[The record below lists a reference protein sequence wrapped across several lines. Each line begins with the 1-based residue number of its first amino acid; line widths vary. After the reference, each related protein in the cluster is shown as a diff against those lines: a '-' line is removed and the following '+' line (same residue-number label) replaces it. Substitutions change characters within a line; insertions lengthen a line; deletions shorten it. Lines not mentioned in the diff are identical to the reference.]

1 MIDAIYS
8 IVKENNVIGKGTFG
22 KIYYNQKSF
31 PNYVVKKM
39 NKYNKIG
46 NSFISNNIKEL
57 WWYYFVS
64 NNNIF
69 ENIPNMISYHID
81 SEYIYLLLE
90 HKGKSIYNKIKEINS
105 IKDENEQKN
114 KHIELLKI
122 IPLIIYSCSKVL
134 LYLNYASMRHG
145 DITTS
150 NILIKEDTYSDNK
163 QIYITDWGSFVFN
176 KTIISKN
183 NQCAIDFASP
193 ELKFKYIYECCN
205 NIIDKN
211 ISIKSDIFSLGIVIL
226 NIIDP
231 SSNFIDNINNY
242 IKNSEM
248 NDYQY
253 DFLENTLKSIKEQK
267 DYISTFV
274 DDHIFFLLTK
284 MLDINIQSRI
294 DIDSLY
300 MSHLFTNFK
309 KLENDKK
316 KENEYLNFINIP
328 FNKYNLRNNLKSKE
342 EFRVDSFKNLL
353 VDKTYYFLKK
363 FKSKCFK
370 PLLDTRIIIV
380 PSLQLFYK
388 YLNKIELNK
397 FDNINNNI
405 NNNINTHINHY
416 ILSFLCCLKWIDI
429 IINDDIS
436 VYCLYEYYIEL
447 YTLLKEHFN
456 QSIMLELVN
465 FLTMFDLT
473 FYLIIDKV
481 KGTIFTY
488 PDLMDLNY
496 KYIDHNSIKKLILAS
511 NIF

>member
-1 MIDAIYS
+1 MNNMIDAIYS

-176 KTIISKN
+176 KTIFM
-183 NQCAIDFASP
+183 CM
-193 ELKFKYIYECCN
+193 
-205 NIIDKN
+205 
-211 ISIKSDIFSLGIVIL
+211 V
-226 NIIDP
+226 
-231 SSNFIDNINNY
+231 
-242 IKNSEM
+242 
-248 NDYQY
+248 
-253 DFLENTLKSIKEQK
+253 
-267 DYISTFV
+267 ST
-274 DDHIFFLLTK
+274 
-284 MLDINIQSRI
+284 
-294 DIDSLY
+294 
-300 MSHLFTNFK
+300 
-309 KLENDKK
+309 
-316 KENEYLNFINIP
+316 
-328 FNKYNLRNNLKSKE
+328 
-342 EFRVDSFKNLL
+342 
-353 VDKTYYFLKK
+353 
-363 FKSKCFK
+363 
-370 PLLDTRIIIV
+370 
-380 PSLQLFYK
+380 
-388 YLNKIELNK
+388 
-397 FDNINNNI
+397 
-405 NNNINTHINHY
+405 
-416 ILSFLCCLKWIDI
+416 
-429 IINDDIS
+429 
-436 VYCLYEYYIEL
+436 
-447 YTLLKEHFN
+447 
-456 QSIMLELVN
+456 
-465 FLTMFDLT
+465 
-473 FYLIIDKV
+473 
-481 KGTIFTY
+481 
-488 PDLMDLNY
+488 
-496 KYIDHNSIKKLILAS
+496 
-511 NIF
+511 

>member
-1 MIDAIYS
+1 MNNMIDAIYS
-8 IVKENNVIGKGTFG
+8 IVKDNNVIGKGTFG

-193 ELKFKYIYECCN
+193 ELKFKYIY
-205 NIIDKN
+205 
-211 ISIKSDIFSLGIVIL
+211 
-226 NIIDP
+226 
-231 SSNFIDNINNY
+231 
-242 IKNSEM
+242 
-248 NDYQY
+248 
-253 DFLENTLKSIKEQK
+253 
-267 DYISTFV
+267 
-274 DDHIFFLLTK
+274 
-284 MLDINIQSRI
+284 
-294 DIDSLY
+294 
-300 MSHLFTNFK
+300 
-309 KLENDKK
+309 
-316 KENEYLNFINIP
+316 
-328 FNKYNLRNNLKSKE
+328 
-342 EFRVDSFKNLL
+342 
-353 VDKTYYFLKK
+353 
-363 FKSKCFK
+363 
-370 PLLDTRIIIV
+370 
-380 PSLQLFYK
+380 
-388 YLNKIELNK
+388 
-397 FDNINNNI
+397 
-405 NNNINTHINHY
+405 
-416 ILSFLCCLKWIDI
+416 
-429 IINDDIS
+429 
-436 VYCLYEYYIEL
+436 
-447 YTLLKEHFN
+447 
-456 QSIMLELVN
+456 
-465 FLTMFDLT
+465 
-473 FYLIIDKV
+473 
-481 KGTIFTY
+481 
-488 PDLMDLNY
+488 
-496 KYIDHNSIKKLILAS
+496 
-511 NIF
+511 